1 MLTLGI
7 GRVQKTNGWEQR
19 TLKKVV
25 ANVTSPSYSNTLST
39 IRIACND
46 HIYRQQGGILFC
58 LRHNEIFFKSFFLSV
73 LDEVAFIIL
82 GIKTKTRINF
92 NKSIFLITQP
102 SASQLSD
109 DSKTLNNDKVW
120 YYFKDPKRSRHVWPN
135 PLRQLVFSSVNLFL
149 ASDFNRLTKIRDYE
163 LGNKTH
169 LSQRKLTTYFTSVT
183 KTIKT
188 YWTITTGFRQ
198 QQKVFF
204 NCYTWYHHRP
214 SN

>member
-102 SASQLSD
+102 SASQLSLVMTPKPLTMTKFGIILRIQNVHVMYD
-109 DSKTLNNDKVW
+109 QTLFANW
-120 YYFKDPKRSRHVWPN
+120 SFP
-135 PLRQLVFSSVNLFL
+135 
-149 ASDFNRLTKIRDYE
+149 
-163 LGNKTH
+163 
-169 LSQRKLTTYFTSVT
+169 
-183 KTIKT
+183 
-188 YWTITTGFRQ
+188 
-198 QQKVFF
+198 
-204 NCYTWYHHRP
+204 
-214 SN
+214 